1 MCMSIDPHYRTWAHN
16 PCENRSS
23 DRSRKDQETPDPE
36 QGYAVAVP
44 IPDTTQLNATLVFK
58 NMCDMYMYISN
69 NELDQINYCD
79 MKENKIK

>member
-1 MCMSIDPHYRTWAHN
+1 M
-16 PCENRSS
+16 
-23 DRSRKDQETPDPE
+23 
-36 QGYAVAVP
+36 AVP

-79 MKENKIK
+79 MKENKINQINQLGILLLMVKGEKGETICN